1 MSTRSPPPR
10 GATLIELMVSLAV
23 GLVLT
28 SSVVGIM
35 YGQSMEFIQRQDEV
49 DAHHNARVAL
59 NVMGRYIRQARWG
72 LASDVSVLGPAP
84 LGTCYSTSGT
94 VQPQGAC
101 NDVDTVNGIK
111 VDRLRIISLV
121 NDSEYVNGAAYGSAA
136 DCNSATPVD
145 TSVVHVNQNPVAPF
159 SSAQLA
165 AISGACFSPVGG
177 VTSAFDLLSITS
189 DAGYGDGCLH
199 RYRFS
204 RLDGTGSTL
213 SCANGYDSAFSF
225 GRAVVADL
233 YVAADA
239 GGNPRLMLRLDP
251 RTPLGGT
258 GTYVVAFGVENLQVS
273 YGIDASQPP
282 DRVPDNS
289 PWCDDPRSV
298 ADGGDCNVLDPQTGS
313 PYTTA
318 QLYNRIVAV
327 KLQVGVRTDAKR
339 PVVVGSSDGRKHWTY
354 SKVISLRNNHL

>member
-1 MSTRSPPPR
+1 MSARHPHTR
-10 GATLIELMVSLAV
+10 GATLIELMISLSV

-35 YGQSMEFIQRQDEV
+35 YGQSMGFIQRQDEV
-49 DAHHNARVAL
+49 DAHQNARVAL

-72 LASDVSVLGPAP
+72 LASDVAVQGPAP
-84 LGTCYSTSGT
+84 LGMCYSTVGT
-94 VQPQGAC
+94 VLPQGQC

-111 VDRLRIISLV
+111 VDRLRAISIL
-121 NDSEYVNGAAYGSAA
+121 NDSEYVNGTGYGSAA
-136 DCNSATPVD
+136 DCNSTSPVD
-145 TSVVHVNQNPVAPF
+145 TSVVHVNQNPAMPF
-159 SSAQLA
+159 ASGALA

-177 VTSAFDLLSITS
+177 VTSAFDLVSITS
-189 DAGYGDGCLH
+189 DAGFGDSCLH

-204 RLDGTGSTL
+204 RLDGSGSAL
-213 SCANGYDSAFSF
+213 SCVNGYDSAFSF

-233 YVAADA
+233 YIASDAAA
-239 GGNPRLMLRLDP
+239 NPRLMLRLDP
-251 RTPLGGT
+251 RTPLGGS

-289 PWCDDPRSV
+289 PWCDDPRSL
-298 ADGGDCNVLDPQTGS
+298 ADGGTCNLLDPQAGS